1 MQISLKSMIFSAMLL
16 LLVLSLFNR
25 SFNLSFEK
33 SKEKNSFVNEDI
45 IPICCAW
52 GPELQKGVLNYSIQD
67 ESGDKKNADAVTK
80 AAEKWNENLNGIQL
94 LKTTAPTGNE
104 NILIS
109 FINDG
114 KQVAGKTT
122 NSIDSNGFIRK
133 SYITLSKE
141 YFKHPFSNSQL
152 EQVAEHEFGHVLGLN
167 HANFNG
173 NLMTGQVEK
182 GSNTISPCV
191 IEAVNVANAWKLKE
205 GGVSIHGPTK
215 AFVTC

>member
-1 MQISLKSMIFSAMLL
+1 MRISLKSMIFSAMV
-16 LLVLSLFNR
+16 LLVLILFSH

-33 SKEKNSFVNEDI
+33 SGEKNSFVDKDI

-52 GPELQKGVLNYSIQD
+52 GPELQKGVLNYSIQG
-67 ESGDKKNADAVTK
+67 ESGDKKITDAVTK

-94 LKTTAPTGNE
+94 LKTTPPTGNE
-104 NILIS
+104 NIVIS

-114 KQVAGKTT
+114 KKIAGKTI
-122 NSIDSNGFIRK
+122 NSIDNNGFIRK

-141 YFKHPFSNSQL
+141 FFNHPFSNSQL

-173 NLMTGQVEK
+173 NLMTSQVDK
-182 GSNTISPCV
+182 GSKTMSPCV
-191 IEAVNVANAWKLKE
+191 IEAVNVANAWKLKD
-205 GGVSIHGPTK
+205 GGVSIHGPTQ